1 MKGKRKKILILSPI
15 FPLPLRSGGQ
25 VRIFNLIKYL
35 SDHFEISLLSLIGI
49 GEEKYIHE
57 MMPFCSR
64 IETIPVKL
72 YDNKFLKVLSLVKP
86 SQILRTLKR
95 GFQWAFGIPFHIC
108 RFYHPEM
115 VRKLDEMVGRDRYD
129 VVHAIYSQM
138 APYLIRAK
146 ALDRNMKSILDD
158 IDLFFVAKYREYL
171 TQKGLARVFSSLEY
185 KKIGDYVART
195 WPRFDGITVMSMED
209 KKKLLALNPD
219 LNVSV
224 VPNGVDTDYFR
235 PLNHPR
241 TNRKLVFV
249 GGSRHY
255 PNVDA
260 LSYFCE
266 NIFPL
271 VQHEMKDVSLTVIG
285 EFSRNLIPKGDH
297 EIQFTGYV
305 EDIRPYLED
314 CSLNIVPLRIGG
326 GTRLKILEAMALGIP
341 TVSTSIGCEGIE
353 ADKDREI
360 IIADDPQEFANGIK
374 TILGNELLHQTLA
387 RNGRDLVVQKYS
399 WLQIVR
405 KLGESYLGSEV
416 RRGKV

>member
-1 MKGKRKKILILSPI
+1 MKAKRKKILILSPI
-15 FPLPLRSGGQ
+15 FPLPLKSGGQ
-25 VRIFNLIKYL
+25 VRIFNLIKHL
-35 SDHFEISLLSLIGI
+35 SDDFEISLLSLIDME
-49 GEEKYIHE
+49 EEKYIHE
-57 MMPFCSR
+57 MMPLCSR

-72 YDNKFLKVLSLVKP
+72 CDNEFLKVVSLVKP

-95 GFQWAFGIPFHIC
+95 GLQWAFGTPFHIC
-108 RFYHPEM
+108 RFYHPELLK
-115 VRKLDEMVGRDRYD
+115 KLDERVGNDRYD

-138 APYLIRAK
+138 APYLIRAMT
-146 ALDRNMKSILDD
+146 LDRNVKSILDD
-158 IDLFFVAKYREYL
+158 IDLFFVAKYRDYL
-171 TQKGLARVFSSLEY
+171 TRKGLASVFHFLEY
-185 KKIGDYVART
+185 KRIRDYVAKT
-195 WPRFDGITVMSMED
+195 WPCFDGITVMSMKD
-209 KKKLLALNPD
+209 KEKLLALNPD

-235 PLNHPR
+235 PLNHSGN
-241 TNRKLVFV
+241 NRKLVFV

-271 VQHEMKDVSLTVIG
+271 VRQEMKDVSLTVIG

-305 EDIRPYLED
+305 EDIRPHLKD

-360 IIADDPQEFANGIK
+360 IIADDPQEFAKSIK
-374 TILGNELLHQTLA
+374 AILGDEVLHQTLA
-387 RNGRDLVVQKYS
+387 RNGRDLVEQKYS
-399 WLQIVR
+399 WSQIVR

-416 RRGKV
+416 SRGKV

>member
-1 MKGKRKKILILSPI
+1 MKVKRKKILILSPI
-15 FPLPLRSGGQ
+15 FPLPLKSGGQ

-35 SDHFEISLLSLIGI
+35 SDHFEISLLSLIGV
-49 GEEKYIHE
+49 EEKKYIHE
-57 MMPFCSR
+57 MIPFCSR

-72 YDNKFLKVLSLVKP
+72 YDNEFLKVVSWVKP
-86 SQILRTLKR
+86 SQILRTLR
-95 GFQWAFGIPFHIC
+95 RSFQWAFGIPFHIC
-108 RFYHPEM
+108 RFYHPGL
-115 VRKLDEMVGRDRYD
+115 VKKLDEMVGRDRYD

-146 ALDRNMKSILDD
+146 ALDRNLKSILDD

-171 TQKGLARVFSSLEY
+171 TQNGLARAFCSLEY
-185 KKIGDYVART
+185 KKIRDYVART

-219 LNVSV
+219 FNVSV
-224 VPNGVDTDYFR
+224 VPNGVDTDYFL

-249 GGSRHY
+249 GGSSHY

-271 VQHEMKDVSLTVIG
+271 VRHEMKDVSLTVIG
-285 EFSRNLIPKGDH
+285 EFSKNLLSKGDH
-297 EIQFTGYV
+297 EIQFIGYV
-305 EDIRPYLED
+305 EDIRPYLKD

-353 ADKDREI
+353 AEKDREI
-360 IIADDPQEFANGIK
+360 IIADDPQEFAKGIK
-374 TILGNELLHQTLA
+374 KVLGDEVFYHALA
-387 RNGRDLVVQKYS
+387 RNGRDLIERKYG
-399 WLQIVR
+399 WAQIVG
-405 KLGESYLGSEV
+405 KLGESYLGSKV
-416 RRGKV
+416 QRGKV

>member
-1 MKGKRKKILILSPI
+1 MKAKRKKILILSPI

-35 SDHFEISLLSLIGI
+35 SDHFEISLLSLIDI
-49 GEEKYIHE
+49 EEEKYIHE

-72 YDNKFLKVLSLVKP
+72 YDNKFLKVVSLVEP

-108 RFYHPEM
+108 RFYHPEL
-115 VRKLDEMVGRDRYD
+115 VKKLNEMVGKDRYD

-138 APYLIRAK
+138 APYLIRAT
-146 ALDRNMKSILDD
+146 ALDRNVKSILDD
-158 IDLFFVAKYREYL
+158 IDLFFVAKYRDYL
-171 TQKGLARVFSSLEY
+171 TRKGLARVFYSLEC
-185 KKIGDYVART
+185 KRIRDYVART
-195 WPRFDGITVMSMED
+195 WPRFDGITVMSMKD
-209 KKKLLALNPD
+209 KEKLLELNPD
-219 LNVSV
+219 LNVTV

-241 TNRKLVFV
+241 TNRKLAFV

-255 PNVDA
+255 PNVDG

-271 VQHEMKDVSLTVIG
+271 IRHEMKDVSLTVIG
-285 EFSRNLIPKGDH
+285 EFSKNLIPKGDH

-305 EDIRPYLED
+305 EDIRPYLKE

-353 ADKDREI
+353 AEKDREI
-360 IIADDPQEFANGIK
+360 IIADDPQEFAKGIK
-374 TILGNELLHQTLA
+374 TVLGDERLHQALA
-387 RNGRDLVVQKYS
+387 RNGRDLIERKYS
-399 WLQIVR
+399 WAQIAR
-405 KLGESYLGSEV
+405 EWGESYLGSKV
-416 RRGKV
+416 RRGEV

>member
-1 MKGKRKKILILSPI
+1 MKVKRKKILILSPI
-15 FPLPLRSGGQ
+15 FPLPLKSGGH

-35 SDHFEISLLSLIGI
+35 SDHFEISLLSLISV

-64 IETIPVKL
+64 VETIPVKF
-72 YDNKFLKVLSLVKP
+72 YDHQFLKAISLVKP

-95 GFQWAFGIPFHIC
+95 GFQWTFGIPFHIC
-108 RFYHPEM
+108 RFYHPG
-115 VRKLDEMVGRDRYD
+115 VVQKLEEMVGKDHYD

-146 ALDRNMKSILDD
+146 ALDRNIKSILDD
-158 IDLFFVAKYREYL
+158 IDLFFVVKYREYL
-171 TQKGLARVFSSLEY
+171 TQKGLARFFYSLEY
-185 KKIGDYVART
+185 KRIRDYVART

-209 KKKLLALNPD
+209 KEKLLSLKPN
-219 LNVSV
+219 LSISV

-235 PLNHPR
+235 PLNHPKA
-241 TNRKLVFV
+241 NRKLVFV
-249 GGSRHY
+249 GGSHHY

-271 VQHEMKDVSLTVIG
+271 IRQEMKDVSLTVIG

-305 EDIRPYLED
+305 EDIRPYLKD

-353 ADKDREI
+353 AEKDREI
-360 IIADDPQEFANGIK
+360 IIADDPQGFAKGIK
-374 TILGNELLHQTLA
+374 TVLGDEVLHQTLA
-387 RNGRDLVVQKYS
+387 RNGRDLIEQKYR
-399 WLQIVR
+399 WAQIVR